1 MERKWR
7 QRLQTTPSRDL
18 AARGEKG
25 SGARGVAVKQRFSGR
40 ETREGRAGGKAEGP
54 VSIQAALGG
63 KAEGLMTI
71 RAAFA
76 PWHAWSTSCRAG
88 DKVLTKPPKKRS

>member
-18 AARGEKG
+18 AAQGEKG

-40 ETREGRAGGKAEGP
+40 ETREGRAGGKAEG
-54 VSIQAALGG
+54 
-63 KAEGLMTI
+63 LMTI

-76 PWHAWSTSCRAG
+76 PWHAWSTS
-88 DKVLTKPPKKRS
+88 